1 MLKRRVPL
9 IECVLQIVKHGEPA
23 NFVVESYWCRVAEC
37 TEEAFA
43 MIDHDVNVECYP
55 AFAVGIDV
63 LAFGGCR
70 MEHITFEINLVV
82 KIRLLTR

>member
-1 MLKRRVPL
+1 MFYYFCVALNYSHIVSILKRRVPL

-23 NFVVESYWCRVAEC
+23 NFVIESYWCRVAEC

-43 MIDHDVNVECYP
+43 MINHDVNVECYP

-63 LAFGGCR
+63 
-70 MEHITFEINLVV
+70 
-82 KIRLLTR
+82 

>member
-23 NFVVESYWCRVAEC
+23 NFIIESYWCRVAKC

-43 MIDHDVNVECYP
+43 MIDHDVNVECYRRLP
-55 AFAVGIDV
+55 LESTYEPSGGVGWSI
-63 LAFGGCR
+63 
-70 MEHITFEINLVV
+70 HYYI
-82 KIRLLTR
+82 

>member
-43 MIDHDVNVECYP
+43 MIDHDVNDECYP
-55 AFAVGIDV
+55 AFAVESTYEPS
-63 LAFGGCR
+63 GGVGWS
-70 MEHITFEINLVV
+70 I
-82 KIRLLTR
+82 LLLK

>member
-1 MLKRRVPL
+1 MFYYFCVASNYSYIVSMLKRRVPL

-23 NFVVESYWCRVAEC
+23 NFIIESYWCRVAKC

-55 AFAVGIDV
+55 AFAFRIDV
-63 LAFGGCR
+63 
-70 MEHITFEINLVV
+70 
-82 KIRLLTR
+82 